1 MSRPGL
7 RGLDGL
13 TDRQREIFRWIRA
26 YVDREGFA
34 PSMREI
40 GAGVGI
46 GSTNAVSDV
55 FRALEREGFI
65 LRKSRLDGNS
75 TGRARALIITPKG
88 RAAA

>member
-1 MSRPGL
+1 MSLSRK

-46 GSTNAVSDV
+46 GSTNGVNDV

-65 LRKSRLDGNS
+65 VRKSHLDGKA

-88 RAAA
+88 RAA